1 LVFVSGKTKTEVKIP
16 TKSAS
21 LPTLLTHTTMF
32 KTVTPKKSAPKGAAQ
47 TFSAGG
53 KKAPVAAPKKGSLF
67 AALAYDSEDSDEYAP
82 AAAGPVCPPAPIK
95 ARRTAVVE
103 DPVANLRAINDADPI
118 FQEMMCGGGVRWGDL
133 LMRDYVMPPPRANK
147 EEDLWTQPFA
157 AHLDEHVSFHYNTTD
172 LTDAEYR
179 AFMTWIYENG
189 WNVLQE
195 YREYVHAV
203 DDDAPPRVWVSPEE
217 AERLAAIRLAVVV
230 EEKPAFRS
238 FAPLSA
244 PGTDNGRRTGAP
256 VPRFCREAHAC
267 KTPGCR
273 YVHGDTIAKVDR
285 PCSFGAACSKKHACL
300 FTHPDE
306 PFEAG
311 ACIHRSN

>member
-1 LVFVSGKTKTEVKIP
+1 
-16 TKSAS
+16 
-21 LPTLLTHTTMF
+21 MF

-53 KKAPVAAPKKGSLF
+53 KKAPVAAPKKGSIF
-67 AALAYDSEDSDEYAP
+67 AALAYDSDDSDEYAP
-82 AAAGPVCPPAPIK
+82 AAPVCPPAPIK
-95 ARRTAVVE
+95 AKRTAAPE
-103 DPVANLRAINDADPI
+103 DPTVALRAINGADPI
-118 FQEMMCGGGVRWGDL
+118 FQEMMRGEIRWGDL

-147 EEDLWTQPFA
+147 EEDLWAQPFA
-157 AHLDEHVSFHYNTTD
+157 LNLDEHVSFHYNTTD

-179 AFMTWIYENG
+179 AFMTWLYENG

-195 YREYVHAV
+195 CREYVHAV

-217 AERLAAIRLAVVV
+217 AERLAAIRLPVIA

-273 YVHGDTIAKVDR
+273 YVHGDTIPKVDR
-285 PCSFGAACSKKHACL
+285 PCSFGAECSKKHACL
-300 FTHPDE
+300 FTHPGE
-306 PFEAG
+306 TFCAG
-311 ACIHRSN
+311 SCIHRHSA

>member
-1 LVFVSGKTKTEVKIP
+1 
-16 TKSAS
+16 
-21 LPTLLTHTTMF
+21 MF

-67 AALAYDSEDSDEYAP
+67 AALAYDSDDSDEYAP
-82 AAAGPVCPPAPIK
+82 AAAAAGPLCPPAPLK
-95 ARRTAVVE
+95 RARQTLGDQEEPIIPLRDILAA
-103 DPVANLRAINDADPI
+103 DPV
-118 FQEMMCGGGVRWGDL
+118 FQEMMRGDVPWGDL
-133 LMRDYVMPPPRANK
+133 LMRDWVMPPPRANK
-147 EEDLWTQPFA
+147 EADLWAQPFA

-179 AFMTWIYENG
+179 AFMTWLYENG

-273 YVHGDTIAKVDR
+273 YVHGDTIAKVNR
-285 PCSFGAACSKKHACL
+285 PCCPPHGGECSKKATCL
-300 FTHPDE
+300 FMHPGE
-306 PFEAG
+306 TFEAG

>member
-1 LVFVSGKTKTEVKIP
+1 
-16 TKSAS
+16 
-21 LPTLLTHTTMF
+21 MF

-82 AAAGPVCPPAPIK
+82 AAAAAEPQCPPAPLK
-95 ARRTAVVE
+95 RARQTLGDEEPVIPLSDILAA
-103 DPVANLRAINDADPI
+103 DPV
-118 FQEMMCGGGVRWGDL
+118 FQEMMRGDVPWGDL
-133 LMRDYVMPPPRANK
+133 LMRDWVMPPPRANK
-147 EEDLWTQPFA
+147 EEDLWAQPFA

-179 AFMTWIYENG
+179 AFMTWLYENG

-195 YREYVHAV
+195 CREYVHAV

-217 AERLAAIRLAVVV
+217 AERLAAIRLPAVV

-285 PCSFGAACSKKHACL
+285 PCSFGATCSKKHACL
-300 FTHPDE
+300 FMHPGE
-306 PFEAG
+306 TFEAG
-311 ACIHRSN
+311 ACIHRSA